1 MLGGELDLNDETRTV
16 LTCRVPNALKHMI
29 GEFRKKYHLRTE
41 SEGIIEL
48 LQIGLFVDGKR
59 DNLEDPEVVKHLRDN
74 LYNERLVDWIYDLP
88 DDRLDALFGAFRS
101 AKELRFRTKLNG
113 IR

>member
-1 MLGGELDLNDETRTV
+1 MDSVETRSV
-16 LTCRVPNALKHMI
+16 LTCRVPHALKVRI

-48 LQIGLFVDGKR
+48 LQIGLFVDSRR
-59 DNLEDPEVVKHLRDN
+59 DDLEDPEVVKHLRDN
-74 LYNERLVDWIYDLP
+74 LYNERLVDWIYELP

-101 AKELRFRTKLNG
+101 AKELRFQNKLRNA
-113 IR
+113 R